1 MAKINKTKSGAY
13 RTRVYIGKDES
24 GKKHWKSFTDRD
36 KDRLKMVAGRYGNIV
51 REYAQ
56 SQTIE
61 GCIRAYISAKTA
73 FISPS
78 TVRAYKSML
87 STLNSEYGAF
97 MAYDAAS
104 LKKQMYQDFI
114 LALKAAGKSTKYI
127 RNIKSLIDASLKYAD
142 LPVPAVMVPPSTQ
155 KPYALPD
162 DDNIQKVID
171 YAAAHNHDDVL
182 LALYLALYCGL
193 RRSEICALEVSDF
206 RDNRLHINKALVH
219 TSTNEWTLKST
230 KTAQSA
236 RVIVVPDCAAALIAG
251 REGRL
256 IPCNPD
262 ALRNRLNRIIKF
274 AKAKPFGFHSLR
286 HKFASNLVLA
296 GVPDTYS
303 EYLGGWKHGS
313 RVLKTVYQNAEQKK
327 AEEMLVNS
335 WGKKVNFSVNCVN
348 FFSV

>member
-13 RTRVYIGKDES
+13 RTRVYIGKDEN

-36 KDRLKMVAGRYGNIV
+36 KDRLKMVAGRYGVIV

-56 SQTIE
+56 CQTVE
-61 GCIRAYISAKTA
+61 KCISRYISAKTA
-73 FISPS
+73 FLSPS
-78 TVRAYKSML
+78 TVRAYNSMADML
-87 STLNSEYGAF
+87 KRKYGAF
-97 MAYDAAS
+97 VAYDAA
-104 LKKQMYQDFI
+104 LLTKQMYQDLI
-114 LALKAAGKSTKYI
+114 LALKASGKSVKYI
-127 RNIKSLIDASLKYAD
+127 RNIKALIDASLKYAD

-155 KPYALPD
+155 KKYQLPED
-162 DDNIQKVID
+162 ANIQKVID
-171 YAAAHNHDDVL
+171 YAAAHHHDDVL

-193 RRSEICALEVSDF
+193 RRSEICAVEVSDF
-206 RDNRLHINKALVH
+206 DDNRLTINKALVH
-219 TSTNEWTLKST
+219 TDDNEWALKST
-230 KTAQSA
+230 KTAQST

-262 ALRNRLNRIIKF
+262 ALRNRLNRCIKF
-274 AKAKPFGFHSLR
+274 AKAEPFGFHALR

-296 GVPDTYS
+296 GVPDTYA

-313 RVLKTVYQNAEQKK
+313 KVLKTVYQNAEQKK

-335 WGKKVNFSVNCVN
+335 WAKLST
-348 FFSV
+348 